1 MKLKKWEIVLIII
14 LALSV
19 CTLCT
24 AGALSHCQTE
34 LSDKL
39 IRLHVIANSDS
50 ESDQSMKLYVRDAVT
65 SVLEAMLEGAET
77 RAQAAEVIVDKLGEI
92 QSAAQHAVF
101 EYGGEYGVQVTLGTE
116 SYPTREYDTFTL
128 PAGEYTSLKITIG
141 EGEGKNWWC
150 VVFPPVCFAAATDDE
165 LAEMNFSDGEIEFI
179 TGKGEEYEFR
189 FKLLEQLE
197 AFKLFF
203 KKI

>member
-1 MKLKKWEIVLIII
+1 MKLKKWEIVLTIV
-14 LALSV
+14 LALTV

-24 AGALSHCQTE
+24 AGALSHSQTE

-50 ESDQSMKLYVRDAVT
+50 ENDQSMKLYVRDTVT
-65 SVLEAMLEGAET
+65 SRLEAMLENAET
-77 RAQAAEVIVDKLGEI
+77 KAQAARVISGKLGEI
-92 QSAAQHAVF
+92 QSAAQNAVL
-101 EYGGEYGVQVTLGTE
+101 EYGGEYDVHVTLGTE
-116 SYPTREYDTFTL
+116 NYPTREYDTFTL

-141 EGEGKNWWC
+141 KGGGRNWWC
-150 VVFPPVCFAAATDDE
+150 VVFPPVCFTAATDDE
-165 LAEMNFSDGEIEFI
+165 LSEMNFSDGEIDFI

-197 AFKLFF
+197 AVKLFF
-203 KKI
+203 KKL